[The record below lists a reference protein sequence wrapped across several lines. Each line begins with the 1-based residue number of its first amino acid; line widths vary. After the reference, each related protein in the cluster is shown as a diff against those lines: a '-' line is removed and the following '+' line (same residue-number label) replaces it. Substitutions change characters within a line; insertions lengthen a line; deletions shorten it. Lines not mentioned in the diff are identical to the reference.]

1 MRILLVV
8 HGVPP
13 AASGGT
19 EVYVRDLA
27 RALVSPSEDEVT
39 VFTRD
44 NDPHRPELSV
54 RVTTDGPV
62 RAVRVNNTFQ
72 ACHSFEESYANPAI
86 ERIAAALLDDWRP
99 DVAHV
104 QHLTC
109 LSTGIPR
116 QAALRRIPVVVTLND
131 YWLICHRGQLVDLD
145 GRRCD
150 GPGSDGC
157 ARCLPPG
164 VLAGAAAF
172 RAGRILRSMPLPGA
186 SAVVRLV
193 EHAAGALTSGDR
205 TRAATLARLR
215 HMQAAV
221 RDVDL
226 FLAPSDTLA
235 TAFAEFGIP
244 ADRLLRCN
252 QGIALTPRERGQR
265 PPSSRLRIGF
275 AGGFQPTKGP
285 DILLDAIDRLAPGSV
300 SVDLLGAGGA
310 YHGDDRFAESLA
322 SRLGHPAIRRLG
334 PVPHERMPA
343 VFDDLDVLVVPS
355 TWIEN
360 APFIIREAFAAGVP
374 VITSDLGGMAEMVRD
389 GVNGFLFPAGDALA
403 LAAILRRLA
412 DDRALLDAL
421 RAGTVRPMSIE
432 ADAEWLRGIY
442 ARLASAKSAQG
453 VTFRLTAFAKATAS
467 PPELQR
473 RRKAWTGRTAQETTG
488 REASIG
494 AKLSAVVLNYRT
506 AEQAWLAVR
515 SLQTSQPPPSE
526 ILIVDN
532 ASGDGSA
539 ERLRG
544 SLEGVRILES
554 PHNAGFSGGCN
565 IGIRAALGRGAGL
578 VLLVNSDAVLAPGAL
593 DHLSAALRRDPRLG
607 IAAPVLLSR
616 EEPDHVSSAG
626 ISFSTRTGRMR
637 HRGAGRR
644 VAALDPGPVHTVDAV
659 SGCVMLIRREV
670 FERIGFLDEAYFFSF
685 EDIDFCLR
693 ARNAGFQTGCVQ
705 DAVAYHEG
713 GRTIGRRSARRIY
726 FGTRNHLRLAARAGA
741 PAGRPLRMGLV
752 VALNAAYVLMS
763 PEAPLVRGASAL
775 VRGAWHHFTGRYGPG

>member
-8 HGVPP
+8 HGFPP

-19 EVYVRDLA
+19 ELYVRDLA
-27 RALVSPSEDEVT
+27 DALASSGEDEVT

-44 NDPHRPELSV
+44 NDPHRLELSV
-54 RVTTDGPV
+54 RAAVEGLV
-62 RAVRVNNTFQ
+62 RVVRVNNTFQ

-86 ERIAAALLDDWRP
+86 ERIAAELLDDWRP
-99 DVAHV
+99 DVVHV

-116 QAALRRIPVVVTLND
+116 QGALRDIPVVLTLND
-131 YWLICHRGQLVDLD
+131 YWLICHRGQLVDRD
-145 GRRCD
+145 GRRCE
-150 GPGSDGC
+150 GPGSEGC

-172 RAGRILRSMPLPGA
+172 RTGRLLRSIPLPGA
-186 SAVVRLV
+186 SAIVRLA
-193 EHAAGALTSGDR
+193 EQAWGALTPGDR
-205 TRAATLARLR
+205 TRAASMARLR

-235 TAFAEFGIP
+235 ATFAAFGIP
-244 ADRLLRCN
+244 AHRLVRCN
-252 QGIALTPRERGQR
+252 QGIALSPFERVQRTPSG
-265 PPSSRLRIGF
+265 RLRVGF
-275 AGGFQPTKGP
+275 AGGFLPTKGL
-285 DILLDAIDRLAPGSV
+285 DVLFDAIDRLTPGSA
-300 SVDLLGAGGA
+300 SVDLLGSGGA

-343 VFDDLDVLVVPS
+343 VFADLDVLVVPS
-355 TWIEN
+355 IWVEN

-374 VITSDLGGMAEMVRD
+374 VVASDLGGMAEMVREGVD
-389 GVNGFLFPAGDALA
+389 GLLFPPGDAVA

-412 DDRALLDAL
+412 DDRHLLEAL
-421 RAGTVRPMSIE
+421 RAGIARPMSIE
-432 ADAEWLRGIY
+432 ADARRLRDVY
-442 ARLASAKSAQG
+442 TRLPSPNHRPVSTSAR
-453 VTFRLTAFAKATAS
+453 
-467 PPELQR
+467 
-473 RRKAWTGRTAQETTG
+473 
-488 REASIG
+488 REATQIKTDAAIAPAASI
-494 AKLSAVVLNYRT
+494 SAVVLNYRT

-515 SLQTSQPPPSE
+515 SLQTSRTPPSE

-544 SLEGVRILES
+544 SLEGVRIIES
-554 PHNAGFSGGCN
+554 PDNLGFPGGCN
-565 IGIRAALGRGAGL
+565 IGIRAALGGGAGL
-578 VLLVNSDAVLAPGAL
+578 VLLVNSDAVLAPDAI
-593 DHLSAALRRDPRLG
+593 DHLSAAMARNPGLG

-626 ISFSTRTGRMR
+626 ISFSRRTGRMR

-644 VAALDPGPVHTVDAV
+644 VAALDPGPVHIVDAV

-670 FERIGFLDEAYFFSF
+670 FERAGFLDEAYFFSF

-741 PAGRPLRMGLV
+741 PAGRPLRMGMV
-752 VALNAAYVLMS
+752 VGLNAAYVLLS

>member
-27 RALVSPSEDEVT
+27 DALASAGQDEVT
-39 VFTRD
+39 VFTRE
-44 NDPHRPELSV
+44 NDLHRPELSV
-54 RVTTDGPV
+54 RAAVEGPV
-62 RAVRVNNTFQ
+62 RIVRVNNTFQ
-72 ACHSFEESYANPAI
+72 SCHSFEESYANPGI
-86 ERIAAALLDDWRP
+86 ERIAAELLDDWRP
-99 DVAHV
+99 DVVHV

-116 QAALRRIPVVVTLND
+116 QAALRQIPVVVTLND
-131 YWLICHRGQLVDLD
+131 YWLICHRGQLVNLD
-145 GRRCD
+145 GKRCE
-150 GPGSDGC
+150 GPESEGC
-157 ARCLPPG
+157 ARCFEAG
-164 VLAGAAAF
+164 VLAGGVAF
-172 RAGRILRSMPLPGA
+172 RKGRLLRSVPVPGA
-186 SAVVRLV
+186 SAVVRLA
-193 EHAAGALTSGDR
+193 EHAMRALTSGDR
-205 TRAATLARLR
+205 IRAASLARLR
-215 HMQAAV
+215 HMKQAL
-221 RDVDL
+221 REVDL
-226 FLAPSDTLA
+226 FLAPSATLA
-235 TAFAEFGIP
+235 AAFAAWGIP
-244 ADRLLRCN
+244 AHRLLRCN
-252 QGIALTPRERGQR
+252 QGIAL
-265 PPSSRLRIGF
+265 PPSGRRQRAPSDRLRVGF
-275 AGGFQPTKGP
+275 AGGFLPTKGP
-285 DILLDAIDRLAPGSV
+285 EVLLDAIDLLTPGSV
-300 SVDLLGAGGA
+300 YVDLLGSAGA

-355 TWIEN
+355 IWIEN

-389 GVNGFLFPAGDALA
+389 GIDGRLFPAGDAHA
-403 LAAILRRLA
+403 LAAILRSLV
-412 DDRALLDAL
+412 DDPHLLDTL
-421 RAGTVRPMSIE
+421 RAGTVRPMSME
-432 ADAEWLRGIY
+432 ADAAWLRGIY
-442 ARLASAKSAQG
+442 ARLVEAKS
-453 VTFRLTAFAKATAS
+453 VAF
-467 PPELQR
+467 
-473 RRKAWTGRTAQETTG
+473 RRKAWTAQETTG
-488 REASIG
+488 REATRG
-494 AKLSAVVLNYRT
+494 AKLSAVVLIYRT
-506 AEQAWLAVR
+506 PEQAWLAVR
-515 SLQTSQPPPSE
+515 SLQTSRTPPSE

-554 PHNAGFSGGCN
+554 PHNVGFSGGCN
-565 IGIRAALGRGAGL
+565 IGIRAALGGGAGL
-578 VLLVNSDAVLAPGAL
+578 VLLVNSDAVLAPDAI
-593 DHLSAALRRDPRLG
+593 DHLSAALARNPGLG

-644 VAALDPGPVHTVDAV
+644 VAALDPGSVHHVDAV

-670 FERIGFLDEAYFFSF
+670 FEQVGFLDEAYFFSF

-693 ARNAGFQTGCVQ
+693 ARSAGWRAGCVQ
-705 DAVAYHEG
+705 DALAYHEG

-741 PAGRPLRMGLV
+741 PAGLPLRMGLV
-752 VALNAAYVLMS
+752 VGLNAAYVLMS
-763 PEAPLVRGASAL
+763 PEAPLLRGASAL
-775 VRGAWHHFTGRYGPG
+775 VRGAWHHVTGRYGPG